1 MIAPHLISDSTP
13 SLQLEETGEKALMVM
28 HEYSI
33 NQLAVVD
40 GTSYVGLVTMEDIIN
55 MKQLDKPLKSFSQPF
70 RQPFVKDTAHIFDIM
85 KTAVEFSVR
94 VVPVIDEDHKYLGLI
109 SAESCMRAFAVLN
122 SVKEPG
128 GIIELEI
135 SVSSY
140 SLSEVARI
148 VEENEAEVVCLY
160 TNIRQEEGKAEITLK
175 LNTTEVAAIVAAFER
190 YEYDVKAIYNDV
202 EYTEDLKDR
211 YDALMRYLNV

>member
-1 MIAPHLISDSTP
+1 MIAPHLISESTP
-13 SLQLEETGEKALMVM
+13 SLQLEDTGEHALLMM
-28 HEYSI
+28 HEYSV

-40 GTSYVGLVTMEDIIN
+40 GISYVGLITREEITSMQD
-55 MKQLDKPLKSFSQPF
+55 LDKPLKGYAQPF

-85 KTAVEFSVR
+85 KAAVEFSVR
-94 VVPVIDEDHKYLGLI
+94 VVPVIDEEHKYLGLV
-109 SAESCMRAFAVLN
+109 SAESCLRAFAVLN

-135 SVSSY
+135 SATSY
-140 SLSEVARI
+140 SLSEIARI
-148 VEENEAEVVCLY
+148 VEENDAEIVCLY
-160 TNIRQEEGKAEITLK
+160 TNVRQEESKAEITLK

-190 YEYDVKAIYNDV
+190 YEYDVKGIYNDS

>member
-13 SLQLEETGEKALMVM
+13 PLQLEDTGEKALLVM
-28 HEYSI
+28 HEYSVSH
-33 NQLAVVD
+33 LAVVE
-40 GTSYVGLVTMEDIIN
+40 GSSYVGLISREEIIN
-55 MKQLDKPLKSFSQPF
+55 LQELDKPLKTYSTLQ
-70 RQPFVKDTAHIFDIM
+70 QPFVKDTAHIFDIM
-85 KTAVEFSVR
+85 KAAVEFSVR
-94 VVPVIDEDHKYLGLI
+94 VVPVIDEDHKYLGLV
-109 SAESCMRAFAVLN
+109 SAESCLRAFAVLN

-135 SVSSY
+135 SATSY

-148 VEENEAEVVCLY
+148 VEENDAEIVCLY
-160 TNIRQEEGKAEITLK
+160 TNVRQEESKAEITLK
-175 LNTTEVAAIVAAFER
+175 LNTTEVSAIVAAFER
-190 YEYDVKAIYNDV
+190 YEYDVKGIYNDS